1 MTPAWSLDLDPGEFE
16 VAIRVGAHIESE
28 DGEIRFEIDK
38 LVLDTG
44 AAFDLVAPDSI
55 WETTGLRS
63 TGRTRMGTLGGNVF
77 CRTASVTLNLG
88 RWRVRADLVT
98 PPNTKDWLIGY
109 PLLRWFD
116 LLIRS
121 VPSRQ
126 PCLIGPERTLLRGA

>member
-1 MTPAWSLDLDPGEFE
+1 MIWGPTARERRTHARRGAWL
-16 VAIRVGAHIESE
+16 AQR
-28 DGEIRFEIDK
+28 
-38 LVLDTG
+38 
-44 AAFDLVAPDSI
+44 
-55 WETTGLRS
+55 
-63 TGRTRMGTLGGNVF
+63 LGGYVF

-98 PPNTKDWLIGY
+98 PPNARDWLIGY

-126 PCLIGPERTLLRGA
+126 PCLIGPERTLLRGE